1 MIKKI
6 AVFLVAGAAL
16 ALSAGAPRSAM
27 PDTQSEKKY
36 VSEGSYFKC
45 VLPKDWQQVDSMGQ
59 PASEKKVYGV
69 DMTGSAG
76 ADGIAP
82 SISVKYYAKGNTLFK
97 SAEEFVR
104 IHSKPI
110 AGLGLA
116 GDKYS
121 TVTAIKIA
129 GRTATRFERR
139 KSDFARPRQVEN
151 KKVPV
156 FERYIVLPAA
166 EGFYVLSYYCVFSE
180 AKARLPAF
188 EGVVKSF
195 EPMLK

>member
-6 AVFLVAGAAL
+6 AVFLAAGAAL
-16 ALSAGAPRSAM
+16 ALSAGVPRSVM
-27 PDTQSEKKY
+27 PDTQSGEKY
-36 VSEGSYFKC
+36 VSEGKYFKC
-45 VLPKDWQQVDSMGQ
+45 VLPKDWQKVESMGQ

-69 DMTGSAG
+69 DVTGPAG

-110 AGLGLA
+110 PGLGLA

-121 TVTAIKIA
+121 SVTTMKIA
-129 GRTATRFERR
+129 GRTATKFERR
-139 KSDFARPRQVEN
+139 KSDFAKPRQVEN
-151 KKVPV
+151 KKIAV
-156 FERYIVLPAA
+156 FERYMVLPAR
-166 EGFYVLSYYCVFSE
+166 EGFYVLNYYCVFSE
-180 AKARLPAF
+180 AKALLPAF
-188 EGVVKSF
+188 EGAVKSF
-195 EPMLK
+195 EPLVK